1 MPYALTARLAG
12 GIMEILGQKKKKK
25 KKHRTEQMGSM
36 KEKIHWETVQ
46 PVRDEEKEKL
56 SDSLYVM
63 WTAVVEAGNKLRVS

>member
-1 MPYALTARLAG
+1 
-12 GIMEILGQKKKKK
+12 
-25 KKHRTEQMGSM
+25 MGSM